1 MKNGINSIAVFGDSI
16 LKGAVTG
23 TGTGHLFDIIENDSL
38 SLAQKVLGFEM
49 NNLSVFGNILSKG
62 QRKLNK
68 MMERGEHFD
77 LAIIESGGND
87 CDYDWAP
94 VSENPKGR
102 RIEAAEIDDS
112 SAGGNSL
119 GELVPHK
126 PRIELGDFIRMLGE
140 MVLLLRQNKITPLL
154 MTMPPLVPDWW
165 FEHICNGNNKENIL
179 EFLDGNPH
187 KLYENHELYN
197 ISIIEF
203 AYENNV
209 QFVDMR
215 KAMLKSPNYRSLMC
229 RDGIHP
235 NEKGYEYMSKIW
247 IEALPEIKKE
257 F

>member
-1 MKNGINSIAVFGDSI
+1 MKNSIAVFGDSI

-23 TGTGHLFDIIENDSL
+23 TDSGHLFDIIENDSL
-38 SLAQKVLGFEM
+38 SLAQKVLGFEL
-49 NNLSVFGNILSKG
+49 NNQSVFGNIITKA

-68 MMERGEHFD
+68 MMERGEKFD

-87 CDYDWAP
+87 CDYDWLP
-94 VSENPKGR
+94 VSENPKG
-102 RIEAAEIDDS
+102 AENGTI
-112 SAGGNSL
+112 
-119 GELVPHK
+119 PHK
-126 PRIELGDFIRMLGE
+126 SRVELSDFIRIVGE
-140 MVLLLRQNKITPLL
+140 MIETLRANLITPLI

-179 EFLDGNPH
+179 EFLNGNPH

-197 ISIIEF
+197 MEL
-203 AYENNV
+203 ADLARAKNV
-209 QFVDMR
+209 QIVDMR
-215 KAMLKSPNYRSLMC
+215 KAMLSAPDYRALMC

-247 IEALPEIKKE
+247 IEKLPQVKKE